1 MSYIVYS
8 ENAIQNVHTT
18 VDDIKTIVSQL
29 NNSAAGHDEL
39 PPSIMKQ
46 LCNEYCIPLSYIT
59 NSSIIQG
66 DFPEELKLAKVIPI
80 YKADNEQHIQNYR
93 PISVNANS
101 ILYEKQ
107 FGFRQRHATSHA
119 IMTLVEKVTKALDT
133 GKIVVGVYLDIRK
146 AFDSISTSIL
156 LDKFIKLEYVVIY
169 IVYYKAIYHPEHS
182 MLYITN
188 VIQVHNP

>member
-29 NNSAAGHDEL
+29 NNSAAGQDEL

-46 LCNEYCIPLSYIT
+46 LCNEYCIPLSYII

-93 PISVNANS
+93 PISVLPFFQKYSKRSFIISCLNLSLQTIFCMKNS
-101 ILYEKQ
+101 
-107 FGFRQRHATSHA
+107 
-119 IMTLVEKVTKALDT
+119 LDSAK
-133 GKIVVGVYLDIRK
+133 GMQQVM
-146 AFDSISTSIL
+146 L
-156 LDKFIKLEYVVIY
+156 L
-169 IVYYKAIYHPEHS
+169 
-182 MLYITN
+182 
-188 VIQVHNP
+188 